1 LRGLHGHCST
11 IVDLLAT
18 LPIQGSYAY
27 LKNARNNHYPLATVT
42 YSQLY
47 GSMW

>member
-1 LRGLHGHCST
+1 VYVFST
-11 IVDLLAT
+11 IVTVVAT

-27 LKNARNNHYPLATVT
+27 LKNARNNHYPLTTVT

-47 GSMW
+47 GNWYDMSA